1 MKKRKELCKNSVKKN
16 RPYLDIA
23 SCGPCI
29 RIWLVRGYCIWRRY
43 TRARARV
50 CVCKII
56 DYCRAGLAQPST
68 WRPGLL
74 I

>member
-16 RPYLDIA
+16 RPYPIA

-29 RIWLVRGYCIWRRY
+29 RIWLVCGYCIWRRY

-50 CVCKII
+50 CVCV
-56 DYCRAGLAQPST
+56 CV
-68 WRPGLL
+68 
-74 I
+74 